1 MCMRHSFAGRKVAG
15 ATDNLCSSSKTWVE
29 TLKLGFSLNK
39 MTFHPDIWRKEV
51 LGTAPQVYS
60 EAFQV

>member
-1 MCMRHSFAGRKVAG
+1 
-15 ATDNLCSSSKTWVE
+15 LCSSSKTSVE

-60 EAFQV
+60 EDFQV